1 MHMAGNSWDHEVDLL
16 VVGSG
21 AGALVTAI
29 TAADLKAKVL
39 VIEKSG
45 EYGGTSATSGGGIW
59 IPNSPLAAENELA
72 KTMGFTD
79 SEEEAFQYVRAL
91 SAPNVPDSLIRA
103 YVKYAPKML
112 EWVVKNTPVRYTPQ
126 PYPDY
131 HAELPGGKQG
141 FRTHLPEPMDGK
153 LLGDD
158 ILTLR
163 ATSPAA
169 SLFGCINWRFD
180 ETYTV
185 LYRPKGWM
193 KTLAGMIWRYVS
205 DIPHRFR
212 SSKDRYLTLG
222 TSLMG
227 GLRLALN
234 ARGVPLWLNTPMT
247 RLIEEN
253 GRVVGV
259 EATREGKTIRIGAR
273 RGVVLAAGGFERNA
287 DMRKRHLPG
296 DPDPTVSGSQENNT
310 GDAIVAAANIGASLR
325 NMQSSWAA
333 PVFRVPGENRARLC
347 TIERALPGCIMV
359 NQAGKRYLNEA
370 ASYHIVGQQMVTANQ
385 PGAGTQP
392 SWMIFDYTYRHK
404 YPMGPVMPLIP
415 DFLQTPAVQKI
426 MRKGSTIEE
435 LARKIN
441 VPAEALAETVRRFND
456 GARRGEDPDFQ
467 RGAAAYDRMYG
478 DQRVTPNPNLAPIE
492 KAPFYAVPIY
502 AGDIGTNGGV
512 ATDEYARALNA
523 DGTPIEGLYV
533 TGNNAASVMGESY
546 PGAGSTLGPAM
557 TFGFIAARHAAGAN
571 D

>member
-1 MHMAGNSWDHEVDLL
+1 MASNGWDQEVDVL

-21 AGALVTAI
+21 AGGVIAAI
-29 TAADLKAKVL
+29 TAADNKADVL
-39 VIEKSG
+39 LIEKSS
-45 EYGGTSATSGGGIW
+45 EFGGTSATSGGGIW
-59 IPNSPLAAENELA
+59 IPNSPLVAGNPIAEA
-72 KTMGFTD
+72 MGHSDT
-79 SEEEAFQYVRAL
+79 EEEAFQYVRAL
-91 SAPNVPDSLIRA
+91 SAPNVPDSLIRS
-103 YVKYAPKML
+103 YIQNAPKML
-112 EWVVKNTPVRYTPQ
+112 DWVVKNTPVRYSAQ

-141 FRTHLPEPMDGK
+141 FRTHLPEPLDGK

-169 SLFGCINWRFD
+169 SLFNRINWRFD

-185 LYRPKGWM
+185 LFRPKGWL
-193 KTLAGMIWRYVS
+193 KTLLGMLWRYVT

-212 SSKDRYLTLG
+212 SPKDRYLTLG
-222 TSLMG
+222 TALMG

-234 ARGVPLWLNTPMT
+234 QRRVPLWLNTPMV

-253 GRVVGV
+253 GKVVGV
-259 EATREGKTIRIGAR
+259 EARREGKTVRIAAR
-273 RGVVLAAGGFERNA
+273 RGVVLAAGGFERNSEL
-287 DMRKRHLPG
+287 RKRHLPG
-296 DPDPTVSGSQENNT
+296 DSDPTVSGSQVNNT
-310 GDAIVAAANIGASLR
+310 GDAILAAADIGAELR

-333 PVFRVPGENRARLC
+333 PVFRVPGEERARLC

-370 ASYHIVGQQMVTANQ
+370 ASYHIVGQQMVRANA

-392 SWMIFDYTYRHK
+392 SWMIFDHTYRHK

-415 DFLQTPAVQKI
+415 DFLQAPAVQKI
-426 MRKGSTIEE
+426 LHKGSTIEE

-441 VPAEALAETVRRFND
+441 VPAEALAATVRTFNE
-456 GARRGEDPDFQ
+456 GARRGEDPEFQ

-478 DQRVTPNPNLAPIE
+478 DARVTPNPTLAPLD

-512 ATDEYARALNA
+512 ATDEYGRALSET
-523 DGTPIEGLYV
+523 GTPITGLYV
-533 TGNNAASVMGESY
+533 VGNNAASVMGESY
-546 PGAGSTLGPAM
+546 PGAGSTLGPSM
-557 TFGFIAARHAAGAN
+557 TFGYVAARHITGAN

>member
-1 MHMAGNSWDHEVDLL
+1 MAGTNWDHEVDIL

-21 AGALVTAI
+21 AGALVAAI
-29 TAADLKAKVL
+29 TAADRKANVL

-59 IPNSPLAAENELA
+59 IPNSPLVAANPMAEA
-72 KTMGFTD
+72 MGHTD
-79 SEEEAFQYVRAL
+79 TEEEAFQYVRAL

-103 YVKYAPKML
+103 YIKNAPKML
-112 EWVVKNTPVRYTPQ
+112 DWVVKNTPVRYTAQ

-141 FRTHLPEPMDGK
+141 FRTHLPEPLDGK

-158 ILTLR
+158 ILTQR

-169 SLFGCINWRFD
+169 SLFGLVNWRFD

-185 LYRPKGWM
+185 LFRPKGWY
-193 KTLAGMIWRYVS
+193 KTLAGMLWRYVS

-212 SSKDRYLTLG
+212 SRKDRYLTLG
-222 TSLMG
+222 TALLG
-227 GLRLALN
+227 GLKLALN
-234 ARGVPLWLNTPMT
+234 QRGVPLWLNTPMVG
-247 RLIEEN
+247 LIEEN
-253 GRVVGV
+253 GRVLGV
-259 EATREGKTIRIGAR
+259 EVRRNGKIERIGAR

-287 DMRKRHLPG
+287 ELRKRYLPG
-296 DPDPTVSGSQENNT
+296 DADPTVSGSQVNNT
-310 GDAIVAAANIGASLR
+310 GDTILAAEKIGADLR
-325 NMQSSWAA
+325 NMQSSWTA
-333 PVFRVPGENRARLC
+333 PVFRVPGEERGRLC

-359 NQAGKRYLNEA
+359 NQAGKRFLNEA
-370 ASYHIVGQQMVTANQ
+370 ASYHIVGQKMIEANT

-404 YPMGPVMPLIP
+404 YPMGPVMPLVP
-415 DFLQTPAVQKI
+415 DFLQAPAVQKI
-426 MRKGSTIEE
+426 LHKAASIEE

-441 VPAEALAETVRRFND
+441 VPAETLAATVRTFNE
-456 GARRGEDPDFQ
+456 GARRGEDPEFQ

-478 DQRVTPNPNLAPIE
+478 DARVTPNPTLAPLD
-492 KAPFYAVPIY
+492 KAPFYALPIY

-512 ATDEYARALNA
+512 VVDEYARALKA
-523 DGTPIEGLYV
+523 DGAPIEGLYV
-533 TGNNAASVMGESY
+533 VGNNAASVMGQSY
-546 PGAGSTLGPAM
+546 PGAGATLGPSM
-557 TFGFIAARHAAGAN
+557 TFGFVAARHVTGAN